1 MFSDDSIVGKVGS
14 FSILFINLCLSNVYV
29 ATTVLSLDWAYS
41 NARLIARPDTEWL
54 DP

>member
-1 MFSDDSIVGKVGS
+1 MLKTLQEARYFNAGS
-14 FSILFINLCLSNVYV
+14 MSLVHRLSNVYV